1 MKATAFTHD
10 VPPQR
15 VVFASGALNRVADE
29 AARLKIERALVVAT
43 PGSGARLGQKVSD
56 LLGARAAGLHAQ
68 AVMHVPKAVAEAGLK
83 AARENNADGLIAVGG
98 GSAIGLAKAIALET
112 GLPILA
118 LPTTYSGSEGTPIF
132 GMTDGERKIT
142 GRDVKVVPRTII
154 YDPDLTLGLPA
165 AVSAAS
171 GMNAIAHCV
180 EALWVDSRTP
190 VTVGLATEA
199 MRRFAQNLPAVVA
212 DGSNVAARGECLIG
226 AWLAG
231 TVLSSGTALHH
242 KLAHVLGGLGLP
254 HAETHAIMLP
264 HVMRFNLD
272 AAPEAKARLQDA
284 LGSGDPA
291 AAIAAMLK
299 KFPIPQ
305 RLRDVGFDSAK
316 IDFVAGEIA
325 AAIDHRAASGVGE
338 RRARDCWRRRI
349 ETSSPSPHKGEGKKF
364 QFKILSA
371 MPLLISLP
379 QRALSLRM
387 KASSSSGVL
396 DSAFSPAFSSRAAM
410 AGSA

>member
-1 MKATAFTHD
+1 VKATAFTHD

-15 VVFASGALNRVADE
+15 VVFASGALSRVGDE
-29 AARLKIERALVVAT
+29 TARLKIERALVVAT
-43 PGSGARLGQKVSD
+43 PGSGARLGKNVAD
-56 LLGARAAGLHAQ
+56 LLGTRAVCLHAQ

-98 GSAIGLAKAIALET
+98 GSAIGLAKAIALDT

-165 AVSAAS
+165 AASAAS

-199 MRRFAQNLPAVVA
+199 MRRFAQNLTAVVA

-264 HVMRFNLD
+264 HVMHFNLE

-284 LGSGDPA
+284 LGSDDPA
-291 AAIAAMLK
+291 AAIAGMLK
-299 KFPIPQ
+299 TFPIPQ
-305 RLRDVGFDSAK
+305 RLRDIGFDAAK
-316 IDFVAGEIA
+316 ADFVAGEIA
-325 AAIDHRAASGVGE
+325 AASITVPRPASAGDV
-338 RRARDCWRRRI
+338 
-349 ETSSPSPHKGEGKKF
+349 
-364 QFKILSA
+364 
-371 MPLLISLP
+371 
-379 QRALSLRM
+379 RALLT
-387 KASSSSGVL
+387 
-396 DSAFSPAFSSRAAM
+396 AAY
-410 AGSA
+410 

>member
-1 MKATAFTHD
+1 VKAVAFTHD

-15 VVFASGALNRVADE
+15 VVFASGALARVADE
-29 AARLKIERALVVAT
+29 AARLNIERALVVAT
-43 PGSGARLGQKVSD
+43 PGSGARLGKKVVE
-56 LLGARAAGLHAQ
+56 LLGPRAADLHAE
-68 AVMHVPKAVAEAGLK
+68 AVVHVPKAVAEAGRA
-83 AARENNADGLIAVGG
+83 AARDNKADGLIAVGG

-112 GLPILA
+112 SLPILA
-118 LPTTYSGSEGTPIF
+118 IPTTYSGSEATPII

-212 DGSNVAARGECLIG
+212 DGANVEARGECLIG

-264 HVMRFNLD
+264 HVMRFNLE
-272 AAPEAKARLQDA
+272 AAPEAKARLQEA
-284 LGSGDPA
+284 LGSDDPSG
-291 AAIAAMLK
+291 AIAAMLT

-305 RLRDVGFDSAK
+305 RLRDVGFDTAK
-316 IDFVAGEIA
+316 TDFVANEIA
-325 AAIDHRAASGVGE
+325 AASISAPRPASAGDV
-338 RRARDCWRRRI
+338 
-349 ETSSPSPHKGEGKKF
+349 
-364 QFKILSA
+364 
-371 MPLLISLP
+371 
-379 QRALSLRM
+379 RALLT
-387 KASSSSGVL
+387 
-396 DSAFSPAFSSRAAM
+396 AAY
-410 AGSA
+410 